1 MMNESEQA
9 MAVLEQQ
16 VSLGKKMQELQ
27 KDASFKEIFM
37 DGYIAGTAKDIAEG
51 FCLLDERRLERA
63 TKDLYATSFF
73 NQFMS
78 ALVDN
83 GNNAVESIRDLQETM
98 KFEQQLKES

>member
-1 MMNESEQA
+1 MMTESEQA

-27 KDASFKEIFM
+27 KDDSFKELFIE
-37 DGYIAGTAKDIAEG
+37 GYVAGTSKDISEG

-63 TKDLYATSFF
+63 TKDLYAVSFF
-73 NQFMS
+73 HQFMT
-78 ALVDN
+78 AIVDN

-98 KFEQQLKES
+98 QFEQQLGES